1 VSWRSGSGQ
10 SAARLKLET
19 LELKREFSI
28 QFHVSLL
35 VLTFDVQRSLL
46 IGLSIF
52 RALVTECR
60 RDVSLLS
67 PSLLASVNVT
77 LTALSSDLEVA
88 ARTAS
93 VVSSYMY

>member
-1 VSWRSGSGQ
+1 MNSIPYS
-10 SAARLKLET
+10 
-19 LELKREFSI
+19 REKS
-28 QFHVSLL
+28 
-35 VLTFDVQRSLL
+35 RSLL
-46 IGLSIF
+46 ISLSIF

-67 PSLLASVNVT
+67 PSLLASVDVT

-93 VVSSYMY
+93 VVSSKSPHKVAVLHYYSVYCMDNLYGWPSYWSGQ